1 MVAQLDATRIPQVR
15 DMFAAVDSAAIDSF
29 VTYLAP
35 QVRFRFANGAPLI
48 GRDAVRLNLIEFFKN
63 FRSLRHDINEIWI
76 NGDVVICE
84 QTVTY
89 TRHDGSKVSMPCV
102 NILKFKDALIS
113 EYLIYIDLA
122 PLFA

>member
-1 MVAQLDATRIPQVR
+1 MAHLDEAIIPKVR

-29 VTYLAP
+29 VTYLDP
-35 QVRFRFANGAPLI
+35 QVRFRFANGDPLI
-48 GRDAVRLNLIEFFKN
+48 GREAVRESLIEFFKN
-63 FRSLRHDINEIWI
+63 FQSLRHDINEIWI
-76 NGDVVICE
+76 NGDTVICE

-89 TRHDGSKVSMPCV
+89 TKHDGSKVSPPCV
-102 NILKFKDALIS
+102 NILKFKDDLIY